1 MSGSYSGGGFGG
13 GFPGRGPGGPGGPGS
28 GLWDIMDQLREAF
41 GQKIGPPATRMGKGD
56 VRAAVLALLLEQP
69 MHGYQIIQQIE
80 ERSGG
85 SWKPSAGSIYPTL
98 QLLADEG
105 LIKAEE
111 SGGRKTYSLTDDGRL
126 EAEAASEKSAPWES
140 SGMRDAAHA
149 AAALPKAGMELAQ
162 VAAQVARTG
171 SPDQVKQAVDVLD
184 EARRKLYSI
193 LAQD

>member
-1 MSGSYSGGGFGG
+1 MSGSYTGGGFGG
-13 GFPGRGPGGPGGPGS
+13 GFPGRGPGGPGQ
-28 GLWDIMDQLREAF
+28 GLWDILEQFRGAFDQKV
-41 GQKIGPPATRMGKGD
+41 GGVGTRMGKGD
-56 VRAAVLALLLEQP
+56 VRAAVLALLAEQP

-85 SWKPSAGSIYPTL
+85 SWKPSAGSVYPTL

-111 SGGRKTYSLTDDGRL
+111 SGGRKTYSLTEEGKQ
-126 EAEAASEKSAPWES
+126 AADAAGERPAPWEAT
-140 SGMRDAAHA
+140 GMRDAAHA
-149 AAALPKAGMELAQ
+149 TAALPKAGVELAQ

-171 SPDQVKQAVDVLD
+171 SPEQVKQAVDVLD